1 MSEGLLKRISDA
13 AKAKFQDIP
22 FPSRKDEYWRF
33 ADLEA
38 WSVDS
43 LLPYF
48 AGRPTEEGCNG
59 EFEDLEFDEGGGG
72 GFATL
77 FDGQLVDAD
86 VPRGAEIY
94 SAGAAAEKFPE
105 AVEKFHSMRGGKFD
119 ALNSTRP
126 DAGILIRVGDGE
138 SAELNLKIISK
149 LPVSIAGVCVLLGR
163 GSRLALRKTNLAFGG
178 SFSALKC
185 GYFLAEGSKLEL
197 ASLKYSSKYAL
208 CYEREDFDLG
218 AGADVA
224 DAVALA
230 AEGHSRQ
237 ERNFALAQN
246 ARADSRIF
254 ALAESDAVRDIR
266 TSQIHAEPGAQS
278 NVEVR
283 AALGGLAGLAFT
295 GLIRVGERAVKT
307 RSYQS
312 CRSLM
317 LSDTAKSQASPILEI
332 SCNDV
337 ACSHGCTV
345 SKPSGEQM
353 FYMMQRGLGL
363 GDAESLIVRGFAET
377 SFERIS
383 DRELVE
389 KWLGRLFA

>member
-59 EFEDLEFDEGGGG
+59 AFEDLEFDEGGGG

-197 ASLKYSSKYAL
+197 ASLK
-208 CYEREDFDLG
+208 C
-218 AGADVA
+218 
-224 DAVALA
+224 
-230 AEGHSRQ
+230 
-237 ERNFALAQN
+237 
-246 ARADSRIF
+246 
-254 ALAESDAVRDIR
+254 
-266 TSQIHAEPGAQS
+266 TS
-278 NVEVR
+278 
-283 AALGGLAGLAFT
+283 
-295 GLIRVGERAVKT
+295 
-307 RSYQS
+307 
-312 CRSLM
+312 
-317 LSDTAKSQASPILEI
+317 
-332 SCNDV
+332 
-337 ACSHGCTV
+337 
-345 SKPSGEQM
+345 
-353 FYMMQRGLGL
+353 
-363 GDAESLIVRGFAET
+363 
-377 SFERIS
+377 
-383 DRELVE
+383 
-389 KWLGRLFA
+389 

>member
-22 FPSRKDEYWRF
+22 FPSRRDEYWRF
-33 ADLEA
+33 ADLGA

-59 EFEDLEFDEGGGG
+59 AFDDLELDEGGGG

-77 FDGQLVDAD
+77 FDGQLLDAD

-94 SAGAAAEKFPE
+94 SAGAAAEKFPGGRRKVPLDARGE
-105 AVEKFHSMRGGKFD
+105 VRRAQFHAPRRGHSDPRG
-119 ALNSTRP
+119 R
-126 DAGILIRVGDGE
+126 RE
-138 SAELNLKIISK
+138 SAELDLKIISK

-218 AGADVA
+218 AGAEAA

-246 ARADSRIF
+246 ACADSRIF

-312 CRSLM
+312 CRSMM

-345 SKPSGEQM
+345 SE
-353 FYMMQRGLGL
+353 
-363 GDAESLIVRGFAET
+363 A
-377 SFERIS
+377 
-383 DRELVE
+383 
-389 KWLGRLFA
+389 LGRADVLHDAARARASGSGGAHCARFR